1 MTTEAAKAAKAK
13 YDAKTARYFSLKLNG
28 NTDRELIEKLEA
40 QESIQAY
47 IKDLIRKD
55 IEKDRKKETGSN

>member
-47 IKDLIRKD
+47 IKNLIRKD
-55 IEKDRKKETGSN
+55 IETHKEETGSN